1 MGCSWT
7 YNLATFMSLQPGS
20 LIGPYEIVS
29 PLGRGGMG
37 EVYRARDTRLNRDV
51 AIKVLPA
58 SVAADHERLARF
70 TREAQTL
77 AALNHPNIAAIYG
90 VEVYDNAS
98 RAPLDGARGAM
109 SGSRMALIMELVEGE
124 DLSKVIARGP
134 MSPSDALP
142 IARQIAEALE
152 TAHDLGIVHRDLKP
166 ANIKVRADG
175 TVKVLDF
182 GLAKALGVDAAGATT
197 NPSDSPTLTSPA
209 TMMGMV
215 LGTAA
220 YMAPEQA
227 RGRAVDRRADIWSF
241 GVVLFEMLTG
251 RRLFDGDDVSVTLA
265 GVLKDEPD
273 WSRLPVS
280 TPAALHQL
288 LRRTL
293 VKDPKQRLQSI
304 GEARILIDGLMSG
317 SVPMVPASAA
327 GGRQPQASMVPW
339 AAAAA
344 AIVAL
349 GVTLVMWAPWRAP
362 WALNAGPVRVAITMP
377 SELRVRNYR
386 ILPNG
391 TALVLRA
398 WARKEEGAGLLV
410 NRLYLRPLDAYAA
423 SPIPGTD
430 GAVIF
435 WVSPDSRW
443 LGVLV
448 DATGDQSDRRL
459 MKVPVDGSSPPV
471 LLAHWGLRGSESAV
485 WLEGGDLLTWV
496 PDGKGQA
503 LLRIPG
509 GGGGPGKPIPLKTP
523 DGMYLRSIG
532 RPLPGDAAVFAQV
545 DSFGPRGYQTNVW
558 LLDPQTGALSRL
570 IDDAAEA
577 VYLESGHVV
586 FTRGNTV
593 HATAFDLQ
601 RLTVSGDVKALET
614 GLATVAGP
622 ANLEL
627 SASGSLAY
635 EPTRANQYER
645 SLVLVDAGGRV
656 TPFIPQTGAFVLQ
669 PSLHQDG
676 TRAVVTILN
685 PSGTYE
691 LWMADTARASLRRLV
706 TLPSADAANAIWSPD
721 RQSVAYVREGFSEG
735 DGIYIHRVD
744 GTVEPWRLLGGFKD
758 GFYVPTSWLPDG
770 SGLIVTR
777 ASGAARDVLLVPVA
791 KDGAAVQPRPLRA
804 TTHEDDDGAVSPDG
818 RLIAFSSNE
827 SGRKEMYVATFN
839 NGTVGHPIVVS
850 DGVCGRA
857 EWAGPRRLV
866 YCATPGVLKSV
877 EITTTGPALSSS
889 TPVMLH
895 DLRKLR
901 ISNSA
906 WTLRAD
912 GRVFGLQR
920 SEAED
925 SLESINVVLGWAE
938 DVKRRLAGSKR

>member
-1 MGCSWT
+1 
-7 YNLATFMSLQPGS
+7 
-20 LIGPYEIVS
+20 
-29 PLGRGGMG
+29 MG

-51 AIKVLPA
+51 AVKVMPA
-58 SVAADHERLARF
+58 SVAADAERLARF

-90 VEVYDNAS
+90 VETYEMTSGVFSGPPTTEKTPDVIS
-98 RAPLDGARGAM
+98 RGR
-109 SGSRMALIMELVEGE
+109 ALIMELVEGE

-134 MSPSDALP
+134 VPVPDALP

-152 TAHDLGIVHRDLKP
+152 AAHELSIVHRDLKP
-166 ANIKVRADG
+166 ANVKVRPDG

-182 GLAKALGVDAAGATT
+182 GLAKALGADATGATAS
-197 NPSDSPTLTSPA
+197 PSDSPTLTSPA
-209 TMMGMV
+209 TMIGMV

-241 GVVLFEMLTG
+241 GVVLFELLTG

-273 WSRLPVS
+273 WSRLPPS

-317 SVPMVPASAA
+317 SVPMVPASTAA
-327 GGRQPQASMVPW
+327 GQHPQSSLVPW
-339 AAAAA
+339 AVAAA

-362 WALNAGPVRVAITMP
+362 AALNAGPVRVAVTMP
-377 SELRVRNYR
+377 SDLRVHYYR

-391 TALVLRA
+391 RALVLRA
-398 WARKEEGAGLLV
+398 SARKEEGAGLRV
-410 NRLYLRPLDAYAA
+410 SSLYLRPLDTYAA

-430 GAVIF
+430 GAVTF
-435 WVSPDSRW
+435 SVSPDSRW
-443 LGVLV
+443 LAVLV
-448 DATGDQSDRRL
+448 DATGDRSDRRL

-471 LLAHWGLRGSESAV
+471 LLAHWGLRWSESTV
-485 WLEGGDLLTWV
+485 WLEDGDLLTWV
-496 PDGKGQA
+496 PEGKGQA
-503 LLRIPG
+503 LLSIPG
-509 GGGGPGKPIPLKTP
+509 GGGGPRKPIPLKLSDDVYVT
-523 DGMYLRSIG
+523 RIG

-545 DSFGPRGYQTNVW
+545 DSFGPRGFQTNVW
-558 LLDPQTGALSRL
+558 LVDPKTGALSPL

-577 VYLESGHVV
+577 VYLDSGHVV

-601 RLTVSGDVKALET
+601 RRTYSGHVTALET
-614 GLATVAGP
+614 GLGTVAGP
-622 ANLEL
+622 AEL
-627 SASGSLAY
+627 DLSENGSLAY
-635 EPTRANQYER
+635 EPARANQFER
-645 SLVLVDAGGRV
+645 SLVLVDADGRV
-656 TPFIPQTGAFVLQ
+656 RPFIPQTGAFVLR

-685 PSGTYE
+685 PTGTYE
-691 LWMADTARASLRRLV
+691 LWMADASRASLRRLV

-721 RQSVAYVREGFSEG
+721 RQSVAYVREGLSEG
-735 DGIYIHRVD
+735 DGVYIHRVD
-744 GTVEPWRLLGGFKD
+744 GTVKPWRVLGPFKE
-758 GFYVPTSWLPDG
+758 GLYLPTSWLPDG

-777 ASGAARDVLLVPVA
+777 GSAASGGSRDVLLVSVA
-791 KDGAAVQPRPLRA
+791 KDGTPVTPRPLRV
-804 TTHEDDDGAVSPDG
+804 TPHEDDDGVMSPDG

-827 SGRKEMYVATFN
+827 TGRKEIYVATFN
-839 NGTVGHPIVVS
+839 NGTVGPPIVVS
-850 DGVCGRA
+850 DGVCGRT

-877 EITTTGPALSSS
+877 EITTGAALSASS
-889 TPVMLH
+889 PVLLH

-906 WTLRAD
+906 WTLHAD

-920 SEAED
+920 SESED
-925 SLESINVVLGWAE
+925 SLESINVVLNWGE
-938 DVKRRLAGSKR
+938 DVKRRLAGK